1 MNTNINAHAQAYQR
15 FRAELAEAVKWSNP
29 DYTNSAITRE
39 RARRVMEARK
49 NLLAAVPA
57 EATATGQTP
66 AEYID
71 SLRPTTADQV
81 AVAQFEWGQA
91 KALLDSG
98 RSLDQVIHAAS
109 PARLRAVAAY
119 IDTLPDVVSSI
130 VPDEVVAEVKSLVFD
145 RLAESGD
152 EGAAQVR
159 AAHRSVAAPNAWR
172 RVLSE
177 ALEGQPSLGAQT
189 ELHQADPEGWAGI
202 DRSEFASADIDV
214 DQRVQALDRVVRLKA
229 VT

>member
-1 MNTNINAHAQAYQR
+1 MNTNINPHAQAYQR
-15 FRAELAEAVKWSNP
+15 FRTELAETVKWSNR

-39 RARRVMEARK
+39 RARRVMEVRK
-49 NLLAAVPA
+49 NLLAAIPA
-57 EATATGQTP
+57 EATATGPTP

-71 SLRPTTADQV
+71 SIRPATADQV
-81 AVAQFEWGQA
+81 AVAQFEWEQA

-98 RSLDQVIHAAS
+98 RSLDQIIHTAS

-119 IDTLPDVVSSI
+119 IDTLPEVVSSI
-130 VPDEVVAEVKSLVFD
+130 APDEVVAEVRSLVFD

-159 AAHRSVAAPNAWR
+159 AAQQAVAAPNAWR

-177 ALEGQPSLGAQT
+177 TLEGQPSLGAVT
-189 ELHQADPEGWAGI
+189 ELHQADPEGFAAM
-202 DRSEFASADIDV
+202 DRSEFASADLDV
-214 DQRVQALDRVVRLKA
+214 DQQVQALDRVIRSKA
-229 VT
+229 VA